1 MTPATCSCNSVIR
14 QISNTYLALNN
25 HSSIVATG
33 SAYSCIRHHVCSAG
47 PHVPRLSV
55 LLNSSCVSMAPSCPR
70 LATVLSYWD
79 DIFNNPRGSTR
90 NSGSSRRSI
99 IGTRRYPALR
109 IKLHASWVNIFP
121 RGASTTVV
129 PFCGHATH
137 NRIAGALTRR
147 QLIKSTGET
156 LSALYPLYV
165 RVSQCTSYLLTLGAH
180 AQRGLQYLVCVSV
193 CLSVCLSVCR
203 RLFSHYRLRG
213 GL

>member
-55 LLNSSCVSMAPSCPR
+55 LLNSSRVSMAPSCPR

-79 DIFNNPRGSTR
+79 DIFNSPRGSTR

-99 IGTRRYPALR
+99 IGTRRYPVLR

-165 RVSQCTSYLLTLGAH
+165 RVSQCTSYLLFLQRTLISLAAYVH
-180 AQRGLQYLVCVSV
+180 HSAVYVLCETDVCEKGL
-193 CLSVCLSVCR
+193 
-203 RLFSHYRLRG
+203 
-213 GL
+213 